1 MNYKR
6 TAAAVALG
14 TASMLF
20 GAMQGFAQ
28 DLPET
33 KFHVIGSASNSTTF
47 KQIEQPFWTKVIPQD
62 SNGKVTAE
70 ITAHT
75 ESGLKGPEI
84 VRLLSSG
91 ALDVAFGEFGAV
103 AGDEPRFEGL
113 VLSGVIADFDTLH
126 KAAEAYKPVLDG
138 AFAAHGLKLMALLPF
153 PEFAFFC
160 RGEVKSL
167 DDIAGKKVR
176 VYTKSM
182 SEAVSAVGGVPTNVP
197 FGEVIPALQTGVVD
211 CAITSTYAGNTAGWA
226 EVTDSLFTLPMG
238 SGISFYAF
246 NRATWDKLDP
256 ALQAFLEKEFA
267 KFEADV
273 WAATAKQGQEGVNC
287 NTGQGE
293 CTTGKPTDM
302 VLHKPSDADYQK
314 VRKLA
319 QEVVLPSWAQRCGA
333 ECVAEWNKTV
343 GPIVGLTA
351 GGKP

>member
-6 TAAAVALG
+6 TAAAFALG
-14 TASMLF
+14 AATVLA
-20 GAMQGFAQ
+20 GAFPALAQ
-28 DLPET
+28 NLPET
-33 KFHVIGSASNSTTF
+33 KFHVIGSASNSTIF
-47 KQIEQPFWTKVIPQD
+47 KQIEKPFWTEVVPQD
-62 SNGKVTAE
+62 SNGKVTADL
-70 ITAHT
+70 TAHT

-103 AGDEPRFEGL
+103 AGDEPSFEGL
-113 VLSGVIADFDTLH
+113 VLSGVITDFDTLH
-126 KAAEAYKPVLDG
+126 KASDAYKPVLDKE
-138 AFAAHGLKLMALLPF
+138 FAAHGLKLTALLPF

-160 RGEVKSL
+160 RGEVTSL

-182 SEAVSAVGGVPTNVP
+182 SQAIEALGGVPTNVP

-246 NRATWDKLDP
+246 NRKTWEKLDP

-273 WAATAKQGQEGVNC
+273 WTATAKQGQEGIDC

-293 CTTGKPTDM
+293 CVNGKPTDM
-302 VLHKPSDADYQK
+302 VLHKPSEADYQK
-314 VRKLA
+314 VKKLA
-319 QEVVLPSWAQRCGA
+319 QEVVLPSWAERCGA
-333 ECVAEWNKTV
+333 DCVAEWNETV
-343 GPIVGLTA
+343 GKVLGITA
-351 GGKP
+351 GGKS